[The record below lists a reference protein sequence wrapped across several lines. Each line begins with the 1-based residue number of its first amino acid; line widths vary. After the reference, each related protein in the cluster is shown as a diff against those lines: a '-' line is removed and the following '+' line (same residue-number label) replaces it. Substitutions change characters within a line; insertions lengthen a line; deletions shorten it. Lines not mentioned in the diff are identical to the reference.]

1 MESLLRRRAGRR
13 TLQESWH
20 HRHEFEAASRNEVEG
35 TTIRDVID
43 YEVGFGFLGSL
54 ANAVFVRRQMQS
66 TFAERQRKLPEL
78 LR

>member
-1 MESLLRRRAGRR
+1 M
-13 TLQESWH
+13 
-20 HRHEFEAASRNEVEG
+20 
-35 TTIRDVID
+35 ID